1 MATKLKNILRHPAC
15 KVFLYLSFVVLIF
28 SFSLYTVNNMLSNKE
43 GKYFKNFTYE
53 SFLTE
58 DFFESSY
65 VDALISIALVNI
77 DQLAEEFSLPEY
89 NGKFKEDKINYISRN
104 YDFLVT
110 RQLFASD
117 KKFSYYFETTDGYR
131 FASEDLRGMN
141 KLEIKDKI
149 YESSLYAW
157 IDYSIDEM
165 SMDSDSSAK
174 VTRAKLSNRNFYD
187 SVGNLENIR
196 AVYVS
201 YNDKVLNIA
210 RKEWNL
216 ARDHYQ
222 MIKLKLLDCIGAL
235 LFIFLLLVLGSGRK
249 PNSEEKIE
257 FFFDAIFIEFK
268 LFSIIPAILAL
279 DDVISMNL
287 YEPNNSLYRAGLIS
301 VSVTAVAAYC
311 LLIVMSIIRN
321 LKSNNYR
328 KRFLIYCISM
338 IIVKIAK
345 FLLDFFKAI
354 FISKPTDAQNTNRKL
369 RKYFNLY
376 VLLSAILMFLAF
388 FLSLS
393 MGIYELWLLVLFVE
407 LLVTA
412 LFSIKI
418 KNSLLQLNQEF
429 EDRVKEASKSEK
441 MKTELITNVSHDLKT
456 PLTSIIGYIDLLGKE
471 ELNEVSRDYVRIL
484 EQKSNKLKDII
495 EDLFALSK
503 SESGSMDVDM
513 QVIDLKK
520 LIKQTLA
527 TMDDKILSS
536 GLHIKTLFPDTE
548 LYIKSDGRKLYR
560 VMQNLIDNA
569 LKYSLKGTRIFIS
582 LQASVDNKVTFR
594 IKNTSSYEMNFSKE
608 EITARFVRG
617 DKSRSDDGSG
627 LGLAIVESF
636 TNTLGGK
643 FDLAID
649 GDLFIVELEF
659 DLIDG

>member
-1 MATKLKNILRHPAC
+1 MATRLRNILRHPAC
-15 KVFLYLSFVVLIF
+15 KVFLYLSFVALIF
-28 SFSLYTVNNMLSNKE
+28 SFSMYTVNNMLSNKD

-53 SFLTE
+53 SFLID
-58 DFFESSY
+58 DFMESSY
-65 VDALISIALVNI
+65 VDAIVSIALVNI
-77 DQLAEEFSLPEY
+77 EQMAEEFSRPEY
-89 NGKFKEDKINYISRN
+89 EGKFKQDKINYISRN

-110 RQLFASD
+110 GQLFASD
-117 KKFSYYFETTDGYR
+117 KKFSYYFESTDGYR
-131 FASEDLRGMN
+131 FASEDLRGLS
-141 KLEIKDKI
+141 KDEIRDKI
-149 YESSLYAW
+149 YENSLYAW

-174 VTRAKLSNRNFYD
+174 VTRAKLSKRNFYD
-187 SVGNLENIR
+187 SVGNLENVR

-216 ARDHYQ
+216 ARDHYL
-222 MIKLKLLDCIGAL
+222 MIKLKLLDCIGV
-235 LFIFLLLVLGSGRK
+235 LFLIFLLLVLGSGRK
-249 PNSEEKIE
+249 PNSDEKFE

-268 LFSIIPAILAL
+268 LCSILPAILAL
-279 DDVISMNL
+279 DNVIPMNL

-301 VSVTAVAAYC
+301 VSVTVVASFC
-311 LLIVMSIIRN
+311 LMVMMSIIRN
-321 LKSNNYR
+321 LKSDNYR

-338 IIVKIAK
+338 VIVRIVK
-345 FLLDFFKAI
+345 FLLDFFRVI
-354 FISKPTDAQNTNRKL
+354 FSSKPADAQNTNRKL

-376 VLLSAILMFLAF
+376 IVLSALLMLLAF
-388 FLSLS
+388 FLSLA
-393 MGIYELWLLVLFVE
+393 MGIYELWLLVLFIEVV
-407 LLVTA
+407 VTA
-412 LFSIKI
+412 LFSVKI
-418 KNSLLQLNQEF
+418 KNSLFLLNQEF
-429 EDRVKEASKSEK
+429 EERVKEASKSEK

-471 ELNEVSRDYVRIL
+471 DLDEVSRDYVRIL

-503 SESGSMDVDM
+503 SESGSMDVDL

-520 LIKQTLA
+520 LIHQTLA

-536 GLHIKTLFPDTE
+536 GLHIKTSLPDTE

-560 VMQNLIDNA
+560 VLQNLIDNA
-569 LKYSLKGTRIFIS
+569 LKYSLHGTRIFIS
-582 LQASVDNKVTFR
+582 LQASVDNKARFQ

-608 EITARFVRG
+608 EITGRFVRG
-617 DKSRSDDGSG
+617 DKSRSNDGSG

-643 FDLAID
+643 FDLTID
-649 GDLFIVELEF
+649 GDLFIVDLEF
-659 DLIDG
+659 DMIDG